1 MIEFVTT
8 PVNNDWMNWSVEV
21 YKIEG
26 PENHIGPLL
35 ALGQLRAVFGM
46 PARSSVADIKGNMTL
61 LDNGLILVHGDQH
74 YIVSIRRCFREL

>member
-35 ALGQLRAVFGM
+35 ALGSLLAAFGM
-46 PARSSVADIKGNMTL
+46 SARPSAVDIKGCMTL
-61 LDNGLILVHGDQH
+61 LDNGLILVHDDQH
-74 YIVSIRRCFREL
+74 NIVSIRRCFREL